1 MRRMDN
7 IYQCVD
13 SYLINNGF
21 IYASLDEKKELTL
34 DGLKLYLGQK
44 VTDVNPTMVLS
55 KKQIESLSINEV
67 IDLLTETLPLEEH
80 EENFANVVRYLIG
93 NASDLQGKKIT
104 WEREESEDL
113 DNGVS
118 IEFNEKG
125 RIKTVKT
132 HVYPSYNYVL
142 RFLIDIYQCPLFI
155 RPKQLTKTKKDK

>member
-7 IYQCVD
+7 IYRSVD

-21 IYASLDEKKELTL
+21 IYASLDEKKEMTI

-44 VTDVNPTMVLS
+44 VTDVNPTIILS
-55 KKQIESLSINEV
+55 KKQIEDLNINEV
-67 IDLLTETLPLEEH
+67 IDLITTTLPINEH
-80 EENFANVVRYLIG
+80 EENLANVVRYLIS
-93 NASDLQGKKIT
+93 NASELQGKKII
-104 WEREESEDL
+104 WEREDNEDL

-118 IEFNEKG
+118 VEFTQKG

-142 RFLIDIYQCPLFI
+142 RFLVDIYQCPLFI
-155 RPKQLTKTKKDK
+155 RPKQLTKGKKDK

>member
-21 IYASLDEKKELTL
+21 IYASLDEKKELTI

-44 VTDVNPTMVLS
+44 ITDVNPTMVLS

-67 IDLLTETLPLEEH
+67 IDLLTETLPVEEH

-93 NASDLQGKKIT
+93 NASDFQGKKIT
-104 WEREESEDL
+104 WERETSEDL

-118 IEFNEKG
+118 IEFNNKG
-125 RIKTVKT
+125 NITTVKT
-132 HVYPSYNYVL
+132 HTYPSYNYVL
-142 RFLIDIYQCPLFI
+142 RFLIDIYQCPLFVKQ
-155 RPKQLTKTKKDK
+155 KQLVKSKKDK